1 MSLVSL
7 ISLMSLVDVRAG
19 KPALRRNVLVR
30 DVKGL
35 LNSLILMNLLSLMN
49 SLNLMNSFNLILRGG
64 YS

>member
-1 MSLVSL
+1 
-7 ISLMSLVDVRAG
+7 MSLVDVRAG

-49 SLNLMNSFNLILRGG
+49 SLNLMNSFNLILQGG